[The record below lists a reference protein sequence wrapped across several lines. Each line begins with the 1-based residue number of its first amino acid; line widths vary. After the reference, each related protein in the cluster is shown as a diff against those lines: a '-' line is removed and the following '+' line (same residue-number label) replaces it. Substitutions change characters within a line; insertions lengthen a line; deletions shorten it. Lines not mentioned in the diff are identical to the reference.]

1 MTAGLRRSRP
11 FWHATEARVRRPELW
26 LVAAV
31 AVAMMLVEVW
41 QSSKVADLCL
51 KLDQTRSRLQQSEA
65 LREYL
70 QAGLEHRTTRS
81 GLAPTAAAMGL
92 VPADNSQVVNLP
104 SDYLADS
111 QELGSSG
118 DAGQRGSFAE
128 RMARVIV
135 PDARARSR
143 AEN

>member
-11 FWHATEARVRRPELW
+11 WNASDALVLRPELW
-26 LVAAV
+26 LVALLAV
-31 AVAMMLVEVW
+31 TLMLVEVW

-65 LREYL
+65 RRGYL

-81 GLAPTAAAMGL
+81 GLAATAAAMGL

-104 SDYLADS
+104 SDYLADG
-111 QELGSSG
+111 QESGSG
-118 DAGQRGSFAE
+118 EGGRRGSFVE
-128 RMARVIV
+128 RMERVIV
-135 PDARARSR
+135 PDARARAR